1 VRTSCEQARERLSLQ
16 LDDELSPHEEL
27 LLERHLGRCG
37 ACEAFASNVR
47 EYTHLLRATP
57 LEPAPPVWF
66 VQRPAARRAAARV
79 AAVTAAAAAAVLVAV
94 SAVPLGSG
102 HSRASVVGFG
112 YSPRVFSV
120 GQRGN
125 GNLGVQREAT
135 GLRASALRVASPAA
149 AQRRGPTSA

>member
-1 VRTSCEQARERLSLQ
+1 MRTSCEQARERLSLQ
-16 LDDELSPHEEL
+16 LDGELSPHEEL

-47 EYTHLLRATP
+47 EYTQLLRTTP

-66 VQRPAARRAAARV
+66 VRRPAARRAAARV

-94 SAVPLGSG
+94 SAVPLGSAPTR
-102 HSRASVVGFG
+102 SSAGFG
-112 YSPRVFSV
+112 YWPTGLSA

-125 GNLGVQREAT
+125 GNLGVQRAAT
-135 GLRASALRVASPAA
+135 GLRAPSPPAG
-149 AQRRGPTSA
+149 QRRGLTSA